1 MINTEISFGTWVKRR
16 RKTLDLTREELARQV
31 GCSSSLIFKI
41 ESDERR
47 PSRQM
52 AELLARHLDI
62 PQDQRA
68 LFLKIAR
75 QEKNIGNLDAIPAP
89 ATVEVQPGPE
99 RSASRLPIPPTS
111 LVGREHETGMI
122 VRQLRDPACRLLTLT
137 GPGGVGKTRLAIEA
151 AYQLEDDF
159 SDGVFFLSMAGINS
173 TQLILPAIA
182 DALGLIFSG
191 SVNPENMI
199 VSYLRRREILLIFDN
214 FEHILA
220 GSALLSQILQQVP
233 KVKMLLTSREQL
245 RLQWEW
251 VFEVQGLPIPDQ
263 VQPGMLENNSAITL
277 FLQRAR
283 QVVRTLSLTDQDV
296 EALVRIC
303 RLVDGL
309 PLAIELAAS
318 WVRLMSPKEIADELA
333 RSPDLLET
341 NLSDIPARHR
351 SIRSVFEHSWALLTD
366 LERRALM
373 RLSLFQGGFTRQ
385 AAEAVAGAGLAML
398 SSLVGKSLLH
408 HSDSRD
414 RYDLHE
420 LIRQYCFDRLQA
432 SPEEEIQ
439 AFEKYSVY
447 YSQWL
452 ASQERPFKSAH
463 QPHVSQQIGTETG
476 NWRASWHWCIRSRRL
491 DLLRP
496 MLACLNWYFEVHG
509 YYQEALA
516 AFKDAVDSLRDH
528 GSPGALQTAAEI
540 STFAFLLDSLGWFE
554 FRTGNVQLAVP
565 LLAESLELA
574 RETGDP
580 EVLYYVYG
588 NWGYLSLLTGDIAD
602 ARQLTLESLLY
613 GQTLSPWHTAIPH
626 SVLGI
631 VAYEQG
637 NLIEALQQ
645 LTDSLKIW
653 RSVGDPRGLVFC
665 MLYLSMTAL
674 VLKDIPLSRST
685 LEESNA
691 IAEENMDR
699 WAHAFG
705 LDLLGMVCLAEN
717 QNEEALGLFQK
728 SLQLYREIGDPLNGT
743 NVMIHMGQAYAA
755 LQCSPDARRLYRE
768 AYDHAQKAKWT
779 LQILQSL
786 VLFVELERGLP
797 NEIRLAVVL
806 AVLSHSALTPNL
818 RTRCE
823 EIRDEVTPLLSDE
836 QVESA
841 RQAAAEKAPEG
852 WAQELLK

>member
-1 MINTEISFGTWVKRR
+1 MIETETSFGAWVKRR
-16 RKTLDLTREELARQV
+16 RKALDLTREDFARQV
-31 GCSSSLIFKI
+31 GCSTSLILKI
-41 ESDERR
+41 ETDERR

-52 AELLARHLDI
+52 AELLARHLEI
-62 PQDQRA
+62 PQDQRP

-75 QEKNIGNLDAIPAP
+75 QEKSTTNLEAITTLSTPDPIPAVGKS
-89 ATVEVQPGPE
+89 T
-99 RSASRLPIPPTS
+99 SNLPIPPTA
-111 LVGREHETGMI
+111 LIGREHETGMI
-122 VRQLRDPACRLLTLT
+122 VRQLQDPSCRLLTLT

-151 AYQLEDDF
+151 AHQLQDDF

-173 TQLILPAIA
+173 TEHILPTIA

-199 VSYLRRREILLIFDN
+199 VSYLRHKETLLVFDN
-214 FEHILA
+214 FEHILSGA
-220 GSALLSQILQQVP
+220 ALLSQILQQVP
-233 KVKMLLTSREQL
+233 KVKILLTSREQL

-251 VFEVQGLPIPDQ
+251 VFEVQGLPVPEQ
-263 VQPGMLENNSAITL
+263 VQPGMLENNSAIAL

-283 QVVRTLSLTDQDV
+283 QVSRSISLTDKDA

-318 WVRLMSPKEIADELA
+318 WVRLMSPAEIAGELEQ
-333 RSPDLLET
+333 SLDLLET
-341 NLSDIPARHR
+341 NLFDVPSRHR
-351 SIRSVFEHSWALLTD
+351 SIRSVFEHSWDLLIEE
-366 LERRALM
+366 ERSALM

-385 AAEAVAGAGLAML
+385 AAEVVTGAGLTML
-398 SSLVGKSLLH
+398 SSLVGKSLLR
-408 HSDSRD
+408 HSSPD

-420 LIRQYCFDRLQA
+420 LIRQYCFARLQA
-432 SPEEEIQ
+432 RPEEEAR
-439 AFEKYSVY
+439 AFEKYARF

-452 ASQERPFKSAH
+452 ASQERPFKSAR
-463 QPHVSQQIGTETG
+463 QPYVSQLIRAETG
-476 NWRASWHWCIRSRRL
+476 NWHASWHWAICNRRL

-496 MLACLNWYFEVHG
+496 MIACLNWYFEVHG
-509 YYQEALA
+509 YYQEALS
-516 AFKDAVDSLRDH
+516 AFKSAVDSLRDR
-528 GSPGALQTAAEI
+528 GAPGALQTAAEI

-588 NWGYLSLLTGDIAD
+588 NWGYLSLLTGDIAG
-602 ARQLTLESLLY
+602 AGRLTLESLHY
-613 GQTLSPWHTAIPH
+613 GRMLSPWHTAIPN

-637 NLIEALQQ
+637 NLSEALQQ

-674 VLKDIPLSRST
+674 VLKNIALTRST
-685 LEESNA
+685 LQESNA

-705 LDLLGMVCLAEN
+705 LDLLGMVCLAEYRN
-717 QNEEALGLFQK
+717 DEALDLFEK
-728 SLQLYREIGDPLNGT
+728 SLQLYREIGDQLNGT
-743 NVMIHMGQAYAA
+743 NVTIHKGQAYAA
-755 LQCSPDARRLYRE
+755 LQCSEDARRLYRD
-768 AYDHAQKAKWT
+768 AYDNAQKAKWT
-779 LQILQSL
+779 PQILEALVSL
-786 VLFVELERGLP
+786 VELESGLP
-797 NEIRLAVVL
+797 NETKLAVVL
-806 AVLSHSALTPNL
+806 AVLAHSALTPNL

-823 EIRDEVTPLLSDE
+823 EIRDEVMPLLSE
-836 QVESA
+836 RQVEAA
-841 RQAAAEKAPEG
+841 RQAATEKAPEL

>member
-1 MINTEISFGTWVKRR
+1 MIHTETSFGTWVKRR
-16 RKTLDLTREELARQV
+16 RKALDLTREQLARQV
-31 GCSSSLIFKI
+31 GCSTSLIFKI
-41 ESDERR
+41 ETDERR

-52 AELLARHLDI
+52 AELLSRHLEI
-62 PQDQRA
+62 PQDQHT

-75 QEKNIGNLDAIPAP
+75 QEKNIGSLEAIPAP
-89 ATVEVQPGPE
+89 SPVEARPKPE
-99 RSASRLPIPPTS
+99 RFASSLPIPPTP
-111 LVGREHETGMI
+111 LVGREHETAMI
-122 VRQLRDPACRLLTLT
+122 IRQLRDPACRLLTLT
-137 GPGGVGKTRLAIEA
+137 GQGGVGKTRLAIEA
-151 AYQLEDDF
+151 AYQLRNDF
-159 SDGVFFLSMAGINS
+159 SDGVFFLSMTGINA
-173 TQLILPAIA
+173 TELILPAIA

-191 SVNPENMI
+191 SVDPENMI
-199 VSYLRRREILLIFDN
+199 VSYLRRREILLVFDN

-220 GSALLSQILQQVP
+220 GAAQLSQILQQVP

-251 VFEVQGLPIPDQ
+251 VFEVQGLPVPEQ
-263 VQPGMLENNSAITL
+263 VQPGLLENNSAIAL

-283 QVVRTLSLTDQDV
+283 QMVRTLPLTDQDV

-303 RLVDGL
+303 KLVDGL

-318 WVRLMSPKEIADELA
+318 WVRLMPPVEIAGELA
-333 RSPDLLET
+333 RSLDLLET

-351 SIRSVFEHSWALLTD
+351 SIRSVFEHSWDLLTEK
-366 LERRALM
+366 ERGALM

-385 AAEAVAGAGLAML
+385 AAEVVAGAGLAML
-398 SSLVGKSLLH
+398 SSLVGKSLVR
-408 HSDSRD
+408 HSNSPD

-420 LIRQYCFDRLQA
+420 LIRQYCFARLQA
-432 SPEEEIQ
+432 SPQEQ
-439 AFEKYSVY
+439 TQSFEKYAGY

-452 ASQERPFKSAH
+452 ASQEVPFKSAR
-463 QPHVSQQIGTETG
+463 QPHISQLIRAETG
-476 NWRASWHWCIRSRRL
+476 NWHASWHWAIRNRRL

-496 MLACLNWYFEVHG
+496 MIACLNWYFEVHG
-509 YYQEALA
+509 YYQEALS
-516 AFKDAVDSLRDH
+516 AFKSAVSSLRDH
-528 GSPGALQTAAEI
+528 GAQGALQSTAAI

-554 FRTGNVQLAVP
+554 FRTGNVESAVP
-565 LLAESLELA
+565 LLSESLELA
-574 RETGDP
+574 RGVDDP

-602 ARQLTLESLLY
+602 AGRLTLESLHY
-613 GQTLSPWHTAIPH
+613 GRSLSPWHTAIPI

-637 NLIEALQQ
+637 KLTEALQQ

-674 VLKDIPLSRST
+674 VLKDIPLTRST

-691 IAEENMDR
+691 IAEDNLDR

-717 QNEEALGLFQK
+717 RNEEALGFFQK
-728 SLQLYREIGDPLNGT
+728 SLQLYREIGDQLNGT
-743 NVMIHMGQAYAA
+743 NATIHMGQAYAA
-755 LQCSPDARRLYRE
+755 LQCSADAGRLYRE
-768 AYDHAQKAKWT
+768 AYGNARKSKWT
-779 LQILQSL
+779 PQILRSL
-786 VLFVELERGLP
+786 ISFVELERDLP

-818 RTRCE
+818 RMRCE
-823 EIRDEVTPLLSDE
+823 EIRDQLTPLLMDQ

-841 RQAAAEKAPEG
+841 LQAAVEKAPEV